1 MVSAKEVFLA
11 HANNPGFDPTVAE
24 LRRSLTAAKQEALT
38 QVRTVP
44 QDGLKQVMPGLYE
57 RIVVTT
63 IQIAAHVGL
72 GVGLSLEAI
81 DEANSRTSL
90 SLFSREIREM
100 MTETGVSLKRRHSNR
115 IAKLVAEIEA
125 QRLAWRHNHE
135 FL

>member
-24 LRRSLTAAKQEALT
+24 LRRSLTAAKQEALA
-38 QVRTVP
+38 QVKAVP
-44 QDGLKQVMPGLYE
+44 QDQLQQVMPGLYE

-72 GVGLSLEAI
+72 GVGLALEAL
-81 DEANSRTSL
+81 DEVFSKTSL

-100 MTETGVSLKRRHSNR
+100 MTETGVSLKRRHSR
-115 IAKLVAEIEA
+115 SEE
-125 QRLAWRHNHE
+125 RR
-135 FL
+135 